1 MTTSVE
7 KDEVEQLREKLTKK
21 VHSPLNLQIMI
32 IINIFLWLTIF
43 LRISATVTQQEFLN
57 WVGAIAFWVII
68 VVSALLAL
76 ELLILT
82 IFYKQLIKAPYVLF
96 TVFVVF
102 VTIDVF
108 IVILI
113 LYGMGFITGVPT
125 AGMI

>member
-1 MTTSVE
+1 MTTNVE
-7 KDEVEQLREKLTKK
+7 KDEIKQVREKLAKK
-21 VHSPLNLQIMI
+21 VPSPLNLQIMI

-96 TVFVVF
+96 TVFVVS

-108 IVILI
+108 IVILL